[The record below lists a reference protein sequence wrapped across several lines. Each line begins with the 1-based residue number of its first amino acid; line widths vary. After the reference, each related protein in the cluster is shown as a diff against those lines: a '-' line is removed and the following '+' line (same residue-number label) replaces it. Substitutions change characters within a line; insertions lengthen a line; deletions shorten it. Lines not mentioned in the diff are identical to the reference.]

1 MDRETG
7 KALLERLIAPLRP
20 LSHHG
25 VERRIA
31 AFQIRRQRHQFLMGD
46 FGGGGT
52 GLRQRFEGSQVDSG
66 AGETRP

>member
-46 FGGGGT
+46 FDGGGT
-52 GLRQRFEGSQVDSG
+52 GLC
-66 AGETRP
+66 

>member
-7 KALLERLIAPLRP
+7 KALLERFIAPLRQ
-20 LSHHG
+20 LGHHG

-46 FGGGGT
+46 FGGGGA
-52 GLRQRFEGSQVDSG
+52 GLCQRFKGSKVDSG

>member
-7 KALLERLIAPLRP
+7 KALLERLIAPLRQ

-31 AFQIRRQRHQFLMGD
+31 AFQIRRQCHQFLMGD
-46 FGGGGT
+46 FGGGT
-52 GLRQRFEGSQVDSG
+52 GLRQRFEGSQVDPG